1 MYPRQEGQVDRRIV
15 DDILLQ
21 AYGVVSAAEISN
33 PEHLDTNG
41 RPCLIVVKNGG
52 TTGTTVG
59 CANGLES
66 VKRTYPEH
74 GIIKQDSLEIAV
86 VSYGKGR
93 DIFSDAGDSGS
104 IVLTREGKILGM
116 LTGGAG
122 PTSNPNTD
130 VTWLTPFWWLQ
141 EQIKKQYPSA
151 FLYDVVQNSR
161 TRHLSTERLSLLL
174 SPSHL

>member
-1 MYPRQEGQVDRRIV
+1 MYPHYEDQADYRVL
-15 DDILLQ
+15 DDSLLQ

-33 PEHLDTNG
+33 PKHLDANG
-41 RPCLIVVKNGG
+41 QSCLIVVKNGG
-52 TTGTTVG
+52 TTNTAVG
-59 CANGLES
+59 RANGLES
-66 VKRTYPEH
+66 VKRTYLEH

-86 VSYGKGR
+86 VFYGKGHGK
-93 DIFSDAGDSGS
+93 FSEVGDSGS

-122 PTSNPNTD
+122 PTPEAD

-151 FLYDVVQNSR
+151 FLYDVTVVQN
-161 TRHLSTERLSLLL
+161 
-174 SPSHL
+174 

>member
-1 MYPRQEGQVDRRIV
+1 MYPRHEGQVDYRIL
-15 DDILLQ
+15 DDSLLQ
-21 AYGVVSAAEISN
+21 AYGVVSDAEISN
-33 PEHLDTNG
+33 PRHLDANG
-41 RPCLIVVKNGG
+41 QPCLIVVKNGG

-66 VKRTYPEH
+66 VKRTYLER

-86 VSYGKGR
+86 VSYGKGHEK
-93 DIFSDAGDSGS
+93 FSDAGDSGS

-122 PTSNPNTD
+122 PTSKTE

-141 EQIKKQYPSA
+141 DQIKKQYPSA
-151 FLYDVVQNSR
+151 FLYDVVQN
-161 TRHLSTERLSLLL
+161 
-174 SPSHL
+174 